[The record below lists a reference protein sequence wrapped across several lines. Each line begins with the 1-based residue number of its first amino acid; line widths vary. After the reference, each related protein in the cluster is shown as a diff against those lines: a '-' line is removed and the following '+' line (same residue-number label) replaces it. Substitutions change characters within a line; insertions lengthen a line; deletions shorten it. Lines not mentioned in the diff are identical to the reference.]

1 MHEFFNFISM
11 HNFTLEIINMTTS
24 VLPDFNIMCMKNH
37 FYALKEYLYKSI
49 ISEFHINIR
58 QTYITEFNI
67 SYQIVILMLWDN
79 QNNVS

>member
-37 FYALKEYLYKSI
+37 FYAQKEYLYKSI

-58 QTYITEFNI
+58 QIVFELTYITEFNI
-67 SYQIVILMLWDN
+67 SYQIVILML
-79 QNNVS
+79 

>member
-1 MHEFFNFISM
+1 M

-58 QTYITEFNI
+58 QTQYILSNCNTNA
-67 SYQIVILMLWDN
+67 MG
-79 QNNVS
+79 